1 MYSLV
6 MKGRKSRELKPL
18 PRSAFFVIGVLT
30 MVLVGLVLVGGKFY
44 LANWRGNTVFL
55 PVALFLG
62 LLLGAA
68 VIVRFFKKNYAKGSS
83 KFHRNLRE
91 GAQLPHA

>member
-6 MKGRKSRELKPL
+6 MKRRKSHELEPL
-18 PRSAFFVIGVLT
+18 PRSAFFIIGILAT
-30 MVLVGLVLVGGKFY
+30 VLVGLVLAGGKFY

-62 LLLGAA
+62 LLLVAA
-68 VIVRFFKKNYAKGSS
+68 VIIRFFKN
-83 KFHRNLRE
+83 N
-91 GAQLPHA
+91 